1 MRIFKSHPLLK
12 LINSYLIDSPQPSNI
27 NFFWNFGSLLA
38 FCLAIQIFTGVTLA
52 MHYNANVL
60 DAFNSVEHIMR
71 DVNNGWLIRY
81 LHSNTASAFF
91 FLVYLHI
98 GRGLYYGSYKAPR
111 TLVWTIGTVIFIL
124 MIATAFLG
132 FLNSPKWYKLSKI
145 SNNNKKQWKVNSKQV
160 MFCTGFV
167 FTSKKLSTMSA
178 TSFSGKGGVKHF
190 STCSRPL
197 SMMPCSTSNPKE
209 LGDNNSLQEYSKDVT
224 DFLKG
229 NKLKPVHV
237 YESLNKKSTQ
247 NKVLNETKDTAGVYI
262 ILNKVNLSC
271 YVGSASTNKFNARF
285 RKHLFNFT
293 GSKIV
298 KAAVKKYGI
307 DNFAFMI
314 LHVFPKVVTKE
325 NNKEL
330 LNLEDYYLKSLLPD
344 YNIVTEAGNTF
355 GYKHSEIARI
365 KMVKNYSPERRFFL
379 KKSVGD
385 LNRGKIMSEVHKAN
399 IKAAALTRKKPVY
412 SKESLANMAKSS
424 KPIIL
429 YNLDRTVYG
438 EYPSITAGAESLRC
452 SVKTIW
458 RALNTPKNI
467 LKRRY
472 LVKFLTK

>member
-12 LINSYLIDSPQPSNI
+12 LVNSYVIDSPQPSNI
-27 NFFWNFGSLLA
+27 SYLWNFGSLLG
-38 FCLAIQIFTGVTLA
+38 FCLVIQIITGVTLA
-52 MHYNANVL
+52 MHYNTSVL
-60 DAFNSVEHIMR
+60 EAFNSVEHIMR

-91 FLVYLHI
+91 FIVYLHI

-124 MIATAFLG
+124 MMATAFLG
-132 FLNSPKWYKLSKI
+132 FWNSPRWYRLNKSNEVNNNISK
-145 SNNNKKQWKVNSKQV
+145 NNNKERWNKVNYIK
-160 MFCTGFV
+160 FP
-167 FTSKKLSTMSA
+167 KLTTDLN
-178 TSFSGKGGVKHF
+178 TSFLSKGCVRQF
-190 STCSRPL
+190 STFSRSL
-197 SMMPCSTSNPKE
+197 SIKPRVLDDYSP
-209 LGDNNSLQEYSKDVT
+209 QEHSKDVI
-224 DFLKG
+224 DFL
-229 NKLKPVHV
+229 NSNNLKPVYI
-237 YESLNKKSTQ
+237 YEDLNEKWTQ
-247 NKVLNETKDTAGVYI
+247 NKVLNDTRNIAGVYL
-262 ILNKVNLSC
+262 ILNKINLSC

-298 KAAVKKYGI
+298 KAAVRKYKI

-355 GYKHSEIARI
+355 GYKHSEITRI
-365 KMVKNYSPERRFFL
+365 KMVENYSLERRL
-379 KKSVGD
+379 KIGD
-385 LNRGKIMSEVHKAN
+385 LNRGKVMSEQHKAN

-412 SKESLANMAKSS
+412 SGDSLVNMTKAS
-424 KPIIL
+424 KPIIV

-438 EYPSITAGAESLRC
+438 EYPSITDGAESLRC
-452 SVKTIW
+452 SVKSIS
-458 RALNTPKNI
+458 RAMNTPKKI
-467 LKRRY
+467 LKRRWI
-472 LVKFLTK
+472 VKFLTK

>member
-1 MRIFKSHPLLK
+1 
-12 LINSYLIDSPQPSNI
+12 
-27 NFFWNFGSLLA
+27 
-38 FCLAIQIFTGVTLA
+38 
-52 MHYNANVL
+52 
-60 DAFNSVEHIMR
+60 MR

-91 FLVYLHI
+91 FIVYLHI

-132 FLNSPKWYKLSKI
+132 FFNSPKWYKLNKI
-145 SNNNKKQWKVNSKQV
+145 NNNNKKQLKVNSKQV
-160 MFCTGFV
+160 MCRIGFV
-167 FTSKKLSTMSA
+167 YTSKKLSTILV
-178 TSFSGKGGVKHF
+178 TPFFGKGGVKHF
-190 STCSRPL
+190 STSSRPV
-197 SMMPCSTSNPKE
+197 SMMLRNPKE
-209 LGDNNSLQEYSKDVT
+209 LGDNNSLQKYSKDVT
-224 DFLKG
+224 DFLNG
-229 NKLKPVHV
+229 NNFKPVHV

-247 NKVLNETKDTAGVYI
+247 DKVLNETRNTAGVYL
-262 ILNKVNLSC
+262 ILNKINLSC
-271 YVGSASTNKFNARF
+271 YVGSATTNKFNATL

-293 GSKIV
+293 GSNIV
-298 KAAVKKYGI
+298 KAAVKRYGI

-314 LHVFPKVVTKE
+314 LHVFPEVVTKE

-330 LNLEDYYLKSLLPD
+330 LNLEDYYLKFILPD

-355 GYKHSEIARI
+355 GYKHSEITRI
-365 KMVKNYSPERRFFL
+365 KMVKNYSRL
-379 KKSVGD
+379 KVGD
-385 LNRGKIMSEVHKAN
+385 LNRGKIMSDIHKVN

-412 SKESLANMAKSS
+412 CKEGLANMAKSS

-458 RALNTPKNI
+458 RAMNTPKKI
-467 LKRRY
+467 LKKRWI
-472 LVKFLTK
+472 VGFSCFAPKK

>member
-1 MRIFKSHPLLK
+1 
-12 LINSYLIDSPQPSNI
+12 
-27 NFFWNFGSLLA
+27 
-38 FCLAIQIFTGVTLA
+38 
-52 MHYNANVL
+52 
-60 DAFNSVEHIMR
+60 MR

-91 FLVYLHI
+91 FIVYLHI

-124 MIATAFLG
+124 MMATAFLG

-145 SNNNKKQWKVNSKQV
+145 SNNNKKQWKINSKQV
-160 MFCTGFV
+160 MFCIGFV
-167 FTSKKLSTMSA
+167 FTSKKLSNMSA
-178 TSFSGKGGVKHF
+178 TSFSGKAGVKHF
-190 STCSRPL
+190 STSSRPL
-197 SMMPCSTSNPKE
+197 SMMLRNEKE

-224 DFLKG
+224 DFLKR
-229 NKLKPVHV
+229 NNLKPVHV

-247 NKVLNETKDTAGVYI
+247 NKVLNDTRDTAGVYI
-262 ILNKVNLSC
+262 ILNKANLSC

-330 LNLEDYYLKSLLPD
+330 LNLEDYYLKYLLPD

-355 GYKHSEIARI
+355 GYKHSEITRI
-365 KMVKNYSPERRFFL
+365 KMVENYSPERRL
-379 KKSVGD
+379 KLGH

-412 SKESLANMAKSS
+412 CKESLANLAKSS

-458 RALNTPKNI
+458 RAMNTPKNI
-467 LKRRY
+467 LKKRWI
-472 LVKFLTK
+472 VKFLTK